1 MKKIWSYIAI
11 FLAGFGTMAIIAL
24 KWFNGDDYSLDIKKI
39 KSKRSTGD
47 IITPIE
53 VEVSK
58 TGRKRGKDK
67 PIRAG
72 KQKRLDRKRNKA

>member
-39 KSKRSTGD
+39 KSKKSSGD
-47 IITPIE
+47 QSVPIQ
-53 VEVSK
+53 VEVSQ

-72 KQKRLDRKRNKA
+72 KQRRIDKRNLK